1 MILVDM
7 NQIALANVMMH
18 LNMTKKNKPEG
29 SMVRHM
35 ILNSLRM
42 YRTKFKEEFGE
53 LVLCYDSKHYWR
65 REVFHQYK
73 ASRKKTRTESNKDWD
88 AIFEV
93 LNSIRDELKDIFP
106 YKFLEV
112 YGAEAD
118 DIIAVLCG
126 ELEYDNGKTLILSG
140 DKDFIQL
147 QKYKN
152 VSQFSPITK
161 KFVNGEDPVQ
171 YLKEHILKG
180 DASDG
185 IPNILSPDNTF
196 VDGLRQK
203 PLSKKKISSWVDN
216 EHPELGNMPI
226 EDVLPNDETI
236 RNYQRNQTLIDLD
249 KSPKEL
255 FFLILKEF
263 QNAPEGD
270 RSKLLNY
277 FIQKRLNNLTE
288 SIGDF

>member
-42 YRTKFKEEFGE
+42 YRTKFKEQYGE
-53 LVLCYDSKHYWR
+53 LILCYDSKHYWR
-65 REVFHQYK
+65 REIFPQYK
-73 ASRKKTRTESNKDWD
+73 ASRKKIRTESDKDWE
-88 AIFEV
+88 AIFVV
-93 LNSIRDELKDIFP
+93 LNQVRDELKEVFP

-118 DIIAVLCG
+118 DIIGVLCG
-126 ELEYDNGKTLILSG
+126 ELEFDNGKTLILSG

-161 KFVNGEDPVQ
+161 KFVNGEDPQ
-171 YLKEHILKG
+171 RYLAEHILKG

-185 IPNILSPDNTF
+185 IPNVLSPDNTF
-196 VDGLRQK
+196 VDGLRQR
-203 PLSKKKISSWVDN
+203 PLGKKKISSWIDN

-255 FFLILKEF
+255 FLLILKEF